1 VANESRGTP
10 SIVTTFAGHP
20 LTEARV
26 PASGCEGAPTA
37 VRGSLCIGK
46 HTSRTD
52 ASAWA
57 AIPPS
62 DTSPPRTSAL
72 PARKA
77 TPGQQAST
85 TPHRGQ
91 DGRPHER
98 AGRRAPACSHKMVLM
113 EQDLDS
119 SPLRAPAALGG
130 GRAAGVIPT
139 AAAPPAGTRLARP
152 QCPRQAARTARSCL
166 QLLADENRHARP
178 TVRPRAPPKLLPAL
192 HDFWRDVTNP
202 AHEPRKLDGVLV
214 PSRPTP
220 RALRRR
226 PDTLSDAAGIVQLLS
241 VHDKWSISIYTAE
254 GDLWANAVDEHTPK
268 CEWISC
274 HRLLLGAALG
284 TATPQASGLTVP
296 LLSGTSWQPF
306 LSSDHGEQ

>member
-1 VANESRGTP
+1 
-10 SIVTTFAGHP
+10 
-20 LTEARV
+20 
-26 PASGCEGAPTA
+26 
-37 VRGSLCIGK
+37 VRGQPY
-46 HTSRTD
+46 HR
-52 ASAWA
+52 
-57 AIPPS
+57 
-62 DTSPPRTSAL
+62 
-72 PARKA
+72 A
-77 TPGQQAST
+77 T
-85 TPHRGQ
+85 R
-91 DGRPHER
+91 R
-98 AGRRAPACSHKMVLM
+98 RRAPRLCLLGKPRPGSQPRTQGV
-113 EQDLDS
+113 S
-119 SPLRAPAALGG
+119 RRAQHHHIAGKTGARTNGRGG
-130 GRAAGVIPT
+130 ERPPVHTTARPCERPPRGEIPT

-254 GDLWANAVDEHTPK
+254 GDLWANSVDEHTPK